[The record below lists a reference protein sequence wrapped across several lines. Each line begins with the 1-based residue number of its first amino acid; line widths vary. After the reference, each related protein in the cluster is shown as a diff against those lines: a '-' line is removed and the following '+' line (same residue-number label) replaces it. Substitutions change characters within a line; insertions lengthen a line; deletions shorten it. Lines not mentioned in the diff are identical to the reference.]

1 MSFFF
6 ILYLTDLKET
16 NDELSKHMGTLK
28 VIYWNLMSM
37 HRRRETSRKETYD
50 KDIVEKA
57 INDNKKSDEI
67 NVDETLVVRSPRHV
81 KQKDHGMSDISLL
94 RTLRHLDLLPEAYL
108 ENRQGHLLI
117 NLCKGVASMEFA
129 NDRLCFIEFVQFIC
143 RVHLERL
150 HIKEGGGQT
159 VQKQTS
165 IHDHIVSNHGENIQ
179 LMKHHN
185 KQVDLL
191 KEIPSFIVYGSHIVD
206 GAYHNIIKPKNF
218 ALTLKETIE
227 KFASV

>member
-1 MSFFF
+1 
-6 ILYLTDLKET
+6 
-16 NDELSKHMGTLK
+16 MGTLK

-57 INDNKKSDEI
+57 INDNKNCDEI

-81 KQKDHGMSDISLL
+81 KKKDHGISDISLL

-129 NDRLCFIEFVQFIC
+129 NDRLCFIEFVQFIF
-143 RVHLERL
+143 
-150 HIKEGGGQT
+150 
-159 VQKQTS
+159 
-165 IHDHIVSNHGENIQ
+165 NA
-179 LMKHHN
+179 
-185 KQVDLL
+185 
-191 KEIPSFIVYGSHIVD
+191 F
-206 GAYHNIIKPKNF
+206 KNF
-218 ALTLKETIE
+218 LYKYICLKFFQCI
-227 KFASV
+227 KSFACIQHLN